1 MTKKQFSKLKVGDVL
16 RQSDPDM
23 DVIWHIVGVR
33 RNKLGRRVYEVVSDT
48 RKALAITPKLWEL
61 FK

>member
-16 RQSDPDM
+16 RQPDM

-33 RNKLGRRVYEVVSDT
+33 RNKLGRKVYEVVSDT
-48 RKALAITPKLWEL
+48 RKALAITPKLWVLVE
-61 FK
+61 